1 MMSSMSSSTY
11 SPRPTTTPLLALTS
25 LVMMLIL
32 RHCLMLKPGLRLIQ
46 ARGKG
51 SSFSFWSVPG
61 LSRKRGSIRQM
72 ALHCGG
78 ATSFS
83 W

>member
-32 RHCLMLKPGLRLIQ
+32 RHCLALKPGLRLIQ

-61 LSRKRGSIRQM
+61 LSRKREIVR
-72 ALHCGG
+72 
-78 ATSFS
+78 
-83 W
+83 

>member
-32 RHCLMLKPGLRLIQ
+32 RHCLTLKPGLRLIQ

-61 LSRKRGSIRQM
+61 LSRKREIVR
-72 ALHCGG
+72 
-78 ATSFS
+78 
-83 W
+83 